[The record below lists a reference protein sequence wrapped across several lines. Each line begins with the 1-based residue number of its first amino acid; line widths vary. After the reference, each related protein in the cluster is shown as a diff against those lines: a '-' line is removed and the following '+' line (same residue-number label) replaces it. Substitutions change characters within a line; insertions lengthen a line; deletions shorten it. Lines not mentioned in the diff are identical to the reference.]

1 MTDLSH
7 TFKKAQLEFN
17 NGVRKTLLLTE
28 QRNTADKKKL
38 AQKNKEVSKLVI
50 LPCYM
55 QKYIYIHLTTHLT

>member
-38 AQKNKEVSKLVI
+38 AQKNKEVSKLSNSAM
-50 LPCYM
+50 LYAE
-55 QKYIYIHLTTHLT
+55 IHLH